1 MIENDYKIDEI
12 INDPLESLR
21 ILNLKTM
28 LLTLDIRVLTVLV
41 ARRIEIEVQKR
52 RKINSTSLLKWAI
65 GKVPIVGSY
74 INSQ

>member
-28 LLTLDIRVLTVLV
+28 LLTLDIRVLTVL
-41 ARRIEIEVQKR
+41 ATRRIEIEVQKR
-52 RKINSTSLLKWAI
+52 RKTNSTSLLKWAI
-65 GKVPIVGSY
+65 GMVPIVGSY